1 MMVDKRILNWDYDPK
16 RDIIFIF
23 SFPNYDYQESFKMGN
38 MTVDLDSN
46 GKPVALEITSSSES
60 LDVVRRSLICPLNF
74 RVEISAERRSLK
86 VNASF
91 KLSSEMGVIDR
102 TLCKEA
108 RIEQKTI
115 LKNTLRPAYIKNK
128 RK

>member
-38 MTVDLDSN
+38 MMVDLDSN

-60 LDVVRRSLICPLNF
+60 LGVVRGSLIGHLNF
-74 RVEISAERRSLK
+74 SIEISAKRRSLK

-91 KLSSEMGVIDR
+91 KFSSEKGVIER
-102 TLCKEA
+102 TLLKEA
-108 RIEQKTI
+108 KMENKTI
-115 LKNTLRPAYIKNK
+115 LKNYLKPVYSQ
-128 RK
+128 